1 MARKSRKITAAA
13 EPVIEVQPTETFPTA
28 IYARLSVEN
37 SGKSEKVDV
46 IANQIEICKSYIADR
61 PYLDLIDTYIDN
73 GHTGTVFDRPEFN
86 RLINDIKTGRIK
98 CLVVRDL
105 SRFGRDYI
113 ETGTYLER
121 IFPQIGLR
129 FIAIKENYD
138 SFDTDGSSESLMI
151 PLQNMINALYSKD
164 ISRKVSTALKAQME
178 DGTFVKRNLPYGYK
192 WDEEHSNM
200 VIDEEAA
207 QYVRLIFRWK
217 LEGKSNVY
225 ILDTLESM
233 GAPTPEYQKRV
244 NGTRKGDGY
253 SRNGWNRSTLPEI
266 LTNPHY
272 VGDTVLGRSLR
283 ALYKG
288 VRPHKI
294 KDKDQW
300 IVFPNTHEAIISRED
315 FEKVQDILEAASA
328 ERQAKMEKSEEIRST
343 LINLFEGKIVCA
355 DCGRKMYFHKKRIDK
370 DKRGRWYA
378 FYECST
384 AVSRRHQHC
393 TPHYTRQDTLE
404 ADVLAAIQLQVK
416 AALDYAAYSKDLS
429 VKTTSAKVQMMKQ
442 GKYVGGYAPY
452 GYMMHP
458 TKRNALAVDP
468 DSAAVVR
475 RIFDEALAGNNTSVI
490 ADMLNDEKVPT
501 PGQYFRSKYPDN
513 KKFLR
518 MSEKISWTTSMVHKV
533 LVNQLYTGA
542 MVSHKRKS
550 CGVGN
555 RRTVANDPIIVEGTH
570 EAIVSK
576 EEFEEAQK
584 VIRGGIKNPD
594 RKVKEYPLRGLICC
608 GNCKRAMYRGKT
620 RNDGIFFTCTHS
632 THDKDTDCAVGE
644 KYSEAWLES
653 IVFHAIGD
661 YLALAEKQAVQNRE
675 VGYLRKSAITE
686 CAAKIRSLQTQT
698 EQLKGVKLR
707 LYEKYTSSSI
717 TKQEYLKQKSD
728 TDAKLAENAE
738 AIRFAEERMR
748 ELDSEQPCS
757 DERLDA
763 VCNEYRNSSALT
775 YELAHAFISA
785 VYVHNQDNIEIVWKF
800 KDFLSETE
808 AE

>member
-1 MARKSRKITAAA
+1 MRTSN
-13 EPVIEVQPTETFPTA
+13 PVR
-28 IYARLSVEN
+28 Y
-37 SGKSEKVDV
+37 
-46 IANQIEICKSYIADR
+46 
-61 PYLDLIDTYIDN
+61 
-73 GHTGTVFDRPEFN
+73 TGTVFDRPEFN

-328 ERQAKMEKSEEIRST
+328 ERQAKMEK
-343 LINLFEGKIVCA
+343 
-355 DCGRKMYFHKKRIDK
+355 
-370 DKRGRWYA
+370 
-378 FYECST
+378 
-384 AVSRRHQHC
+384 
-393 TPHYTRQDTLE
+393 
-404 ADVLAAIQLQVK
+404 
-416 AALDYAAYSKDLS
+416 
-429 VKTTSAKVQMMKQ
+429 
-442 GKYVGGYAPY
+442 
-452 GYMMHP
+452 
-458 TKRNALAVDP
+458 
-468 DSAAVVR
+468 
-475 RIFDEALAGNNTSVI
+475 
-490 ADMLNDEKVPT
+490 
-501 PGQYFRSKYPDN
+501 
-513 KKFLR
+513 
-518 MSEKISWTTSMVHKV
+518 
-533 LVNQLYTGA
+533 
-542 MVSHKRKS
+542 
-550 CGVGN
+550 
-555 RRTVANDPIIVEGTH
+555 
-570 EAIVSK
+570 
-576 EEFEEAQK
+576 
-584 VIRGGIKNPD
+584 
-594 RKVKEYPLRGLICC
+594 
-608 GNCKRAMYRGKT
+608 
-620 RNDGIFFTCTHS
+620 
-632 THDKDTDCAVGE
+632 
-644 KYSEAWLES
+644 
-653 IVFHAIGD
+653 
-661 YLALAEKQAVQNRE
+661 
-675 VGYLRKSAITE
+675 
-686 CAAKIRSLQTQT
+686 
-698 EQLKGVKLR
+698 
-707 LYEKYTSSSI
+707 
-717 TKQEYLKQKSD
+717 
-728 TDAKLAENAE
+728 
-738 AIRFAEERMR
+738 
-748 ELDSEQPCS
+748 
-757 DERLDA
+757 
-763 VCNEYRNSSALT
+763 
-775 YELAHAFISA
+775 
-785 VYVHNQDNIEIVWKF
+785 
-800 KDFLSETE
+800 
-808 AE
+808 